1 MRSRGRFQNNKI
13 NPQSFGWSQLK
24 FFVVLIPLSLLLLLP
39 IVFMFSTA
47 FKPADEL
54 FVFPPRLFVLN
65 PTLDNFTRLFKA
77 MSTSAVPASRY
88 LFNSILVALC
98 TVTLSILLSVSAAYI
113 LSKKDF
119 PGKDFLFDL
128 NTLAIEFVPIAVSV
142 PTFIIISRLGLTNLF
157 ITNILP
163 IIAMPVGLFLMK
175 QFVDQIPDSLIE
187 AAYLDGASEM
197 DIVFKVVVPM
207 TKPAIAT
214 IAILS
219 FQSAWGN
226 VVASNL
232 YITNESF
239 KTFAYYI
246 TSFTSSNTSGVGQG
260 MAAAAALIMFVPNL
274 IIFIFM
280 QSQVMDTMAYS
291 GIK

>member
-1 MRSRGRFQNNKI
+1 MAGRYQSNKI

-24 FFVVLIPLSLLLLLP
+24 FYVILVPLALILLLP
-39 IVFMFSTA
+39 ILFVFTTA

-54 FVFPPRLFVLN
+54 FVFPPRIWVFH
-65 PTLDNFTRLFKA
+65 PTWDNFVRLFKA
-77 MSTSAVPASRY
+77 MSTSSVPASRY
-88 LFNSILVALC
+88 IFNSILV
-98 TVTLSILLSVSAAYI
+98 TVLTVLLSVVLSVSAAYI

-119 PGKDFLFDL
+119 PGKQFLFDL

-142 PTFIIISRLGLTNLF
+142 PRFIIISRLGLTNLF
-157 ITNILP
+157 ISNILP
-163 IIAMPVGLFLMK
+163 IIAMPVGLFLVK

-187 AAYLDGASEM
+187 AAYLDGASEFG
-197 DIVFKVVVPM
+197 IVRKVIIPM
-207 TKPAIAT
+207 TKPAIST

-219 FQSAWGN
+219 FQSAWGS
-226 VVASNL
+226 VEASNL
-232 YITNESF
+232 YINNDAY

-260 MAAAAALIMFVPNL
+260 MAAAATLIMFVPNL
-274 IIFIFM
+274 VIFIFM
-280 QSQVMDTMAYS
+280 QAQVMDTMAYS

>member
-1 MRSRGRFQNNKI
+1 MGGRYQSNKI

-24 FFVVLIPLSLLLLLP
+24 FYVILVPLALILLLP
-39 IVFMFSTA
+39 ILFVFTTA

-54 FVFPPRLFVLN
+54 FVFPPRIWVFH
-65 PTLDNFTRLFKA
+65 PTWDNFVRLFKA
-77 MSTSAVPASRY
+77 MSTSSVPASRY
-88 LFNSILVALC
+88 IFNSILV
-98 TVTLSILLSVSAAYI
+98 TVLTVLLSVVLSVSAAYI

-119 PGKDFLFDL
+119 PGKQFLFDL

-142 PTFIIISRLGLTNLF
+142 PRFIIISRLGLTNLF
-157 ITNILP
+157 ISNILP
-163 IIAMPVGLFLMK
+163 IIAMPVGLFLVK

-187 AAYLDGASEM
+187 AAYLDGASEFG
-197 DIVFKVVVPM
+197 IVRKVIIPM
-207 TKPAIAT
+207 TKPAIST

-219 FQSAWGN
+219 FQSAWGS
-226 VVASNL
+226 VEASNL
-232 YITNESF
+232 YINNDAY

-260 MAAAAALIMFVPNL
+260 MAAAATLIMFVPNL
-274 IIFIFM
+274 VIFIFM
-280 QSQVMDTMAYS
+280 QAQVMDTMAYS

>member
-1 MRSRGRFQNNKI
+1 MHGRYQSNKI
-13 NPQSFGWSQLK
+13 NPQSFGWGQLK
-24 FFVVLIPLSLLLLLP
+24 FYCFLVPLAILLLLP
-39 IVFMFSTA
+39 ILFVFTTA

-54 FVFPPRLFVLN
+54 FVFPPRLWVYH
-65 PTLDNFTRLFKA
+65 PTWDNFVRLFKA
-77 MSTSAVPASRY
+77 MSTSEVPASRY
-88 LFNSILVALC
+88 IFNSILVALL
-98 TVTLSILLSVSAAYI
+98 TVFLSVVLSVSAAYI

-119 PGKDFLFDL
+119 PGKNFLFDL

-142 PTFIIISRLGLTNLF
+142 PRFIIISRLGLTNLF

-187 AAYLDGASEM
+187 AAYLDGASEFK
-197 DIVFKVVVPM
+197 IVWTVIIPM
-207 TKPAIAT
+207 TLPAIST

-219 FQSAWGN
+219 FQSAWGS
-226 VVASNL
+226 VEASNL
-232 YITNESF
+232 YITEESF

-260 MAAAAALIMFVPNL
+260 MAAAATLIMFIPNL
-274 IIFIFM
+274 IIFVFM
-280 QSQVMDTMAYS
+280 QAQVMDTMAYS

>member
-1 MRSRGRFQNNKI
+1 MGGRYQSNKI
-13 NPQSFGWSQLK
+13 NPQSFGLSQIK
-24 FFVVLIPLSLLLLLP
+24 FYVILIPLALLLLLP
-39 IVFMFSTA
+39 IIFIFTTA

-54 FVFPPRLFVLN
+54 FVFPPRLWVIN
-65 PTLDNFTRLFKA
+65 PTWDNFARLFKA

-88 LFNSILVALC
+88 IFNSIVVAVL
-98 TVTLSILLSVSAAYI
+98 TVTLSVVLSVAAAYI

-119 PGKDFLFDL
+119 PGKQFLFDL

-142 PTFIIISRLGLTNLF
+142 PRFIIISRLGLTNLF
-157 ITNILP
+157 ISNILP
-163 IIAMPVGLFLMK
+163 IIAMPVGLFLVK

-187 AAYLDGASEM
+187 AAYLDGASEWG
-197 DIVFKVVVPM
+197 IVRQVIIPM
-207 TKPAIAT
+207 TKPAIST

-219 FQSAWGN
+219 FQSAWGS
-226 VVASNL
+226 VEASNL
-232 YITNESF
+232 YINNDAY

-260 MAAAAALIMFVPNL
+260 MAAAATLIMFLPNL
-274 IIFIFM
+274 LIFIFM
-280 QSQVMDTMAYS
+280 QAQVMDTMAYS

>member
-1 MRSRGRFQNNKI
+1 MRGEKFQSNKI
-13 NPQSFGWSQLK
+13 NPQSFGVSQIK
-24 FFVVLIPLSLLLLLP
+24 FYLILIPLAIILTMP
-39 IVFMFSTA
+39 ILFIFTTA

-54 FVFPPRLFVLN
+54 FVFPPQLFVYH
-65 PTLDNFTRLFKA
+65 PTWDNFTRLFKA
-77 MSTSAVPASRY
+77 MSTSSVPASRY
-88 LFNSILVALC
+88 IFNSLLVAAA
-98 TVTLSILLSVSAAYI
+98 TVFLSIVLSVSAAYI

-119 PGKDFLFDL
+119 PGKKFLFDL

-142 PTFIIISRLGLTNLF
+142 PRFIIITRLGLTNLF
-157 ITNILP
+157 ISNILP
-163 IIAMPVGLFLMK
+163 IIAMPVGLFLLK

-187 AAYLDGASEM
+187 AAYLDGANDFS
-197 DIVFKVVVPM
+197 IIFKVIIPM

-226 VVASNL
+226 VEASNL
-232 YITNESF
+232 YINNDAL

-260 MAAAAALIMFVPNL
+260 MAAAATLIMFLPNFL
-274 IIFIFM
+274 IFLFL
-280 QSQVMDTMAYS
+280 QKQVMDTMAYS

>member
-1 MRSRGRFQNNKI
+1 MGGRYQSNKI
-13 NPQSFGWSQLK
+13 NPQAFGLGQIK
-24 FFVVLIPLSLLLLLP
+24 FFVILIPLALLLLLP
-39 IVFMFSTA
+39 IIFIFSTA

-54 FVFPPRLFVLN
+54 FVFPPRLWVIN
-65 PTLDNFTRLFKA
+65 PTWDNFSRLFKA

-88 LFNSILVALC
+88 IFNSIVVAVL
-98 TVTLSILLSVSAAYI
+98 TVSLSVVLSVAAAYI

-119 PGKDFLFDL
+119 PGKQFLFDL

-142 PTFIIISRLGLTNLF
+142 PRFIIISRLGLTNLF
-157 ITNILP
+157 ISNILP
-163 IIAMPVGLFLMK
+163 IIAMPVGLFLVK

-187 AAYLDGASEM
+187 AAYLDGASEWG
-197 DIVFKVVVPM
+197 IVRKVIIPM
-207 TKPAIAT
+207 TKPAIST

-219 FQSAWGN
+219 FQSAWGS
-226 VVASNL
+226 VEASNL
-232 YITNESF
+232 YINNDAY

-260 MAAAAALIMFVPNL
+260 MAAAATLIMFLPNL
-274 IIFIFM
+274 LIFIFM
-280 QSQVMDTMAYS
+280 QAQVMDTMAYS

>member
-1 MRSRGRFQNNKI
+1 MRANRFQNNRI
-13 NPQSFGWSQLK
+13 NPTSFGTSQIRL
-24 FFVVLIPLSLLLLLP
+24 FAILIPLSIILMLP
-39 IVFMFSTA
+39 ILFVFTTA

-54 FVFPPRLFVLN
+54 FVFPPQFFVYH
-65 PTLDNFTRLFKA
+65 PTWDNFTRLFKE

-88 LFNSILVALC
+88 LFNSLLVALL
-98 TVTLSILLSVSAAYI
+98 TVVLSVVLSISAAYI

-119 PGKDFLFDL
+119 KGKKFLFDL

-142 PTFIIISRLGLTNLF
+142 PRFIIITKLGLTNLF
-157 ITNILP
+157 VSNILP
-163 IIAMPVGLFLMK
+163 IIAMPVGLFLVK

-187 AAYLDGASEM
+187 AAYLDGANEL
-197 DIVFKVVVPM
+197 DILFRVIIPM

-226 VVASNL
+226 VEASTL
-232 YITNESF
+232 YLTNESF

-260 MAAAAALIMFVPNL
+260 MAAAATLIMFVPNL
-274 IIFIFM
+274 LIFIFM

>member
-1 MRSRGRFQNNKI
+1 MGGRYQSNKI
-13 NPQSFGWSQLK
+13 NPQAFGVGQIK
-24 FFVVLIPLSLLLLLP
+24 FYVILIPLAILLLLP
-39 IVFMFSTA
+39 IIFIFTTA

-54 FVFPPRLFVLN
+54 FVFPPRLWVIN
-65 PTLDNFTRLFKA
+65 PTWDNFTRLFKA

-88 LFNSILVALC
+88 IFNSIVVALL
-98 TVTLSILLSVSAAYI
+98 TVTLSVVLSVAAAYI

-119 PGKDFLFDL
+119 PGKQFLFDL

-142 PTFIIISRLGLTNLF
+142 PRFIIISRLGLTNLF
-157 ITNILP
+157 ISNILP
-163 IIAMPVGLFLMK
+163 IIAMPVGLFLVK

-187 AAYLDGASEM
+187 AAYLDGASEWG
-197 DIVFKVVVPM
+197 IVRKVIIPM
-207 TKPAIAT
+207 TKPAIST

-219 FQSAWGN
+219 FQSAWGS
-226 VVASNL
+226 VEASNL
-232 YITNESF
+232 YINNDAY

-260 MAAAAALIMFVPNL
+260 MAAAATLIMFLPNL
-274 IIFIFM
+274 LIFIFM
-280 QSQVMDTMAYS
+280 QAQVMDTMAYS